1 LDVVHIMPNGNLVT
15 HALSD
20 FATIDDGRIIYDG
33 GQQSL
38 KLK

>member
-1 LDVVHIMPNGNLVT
+1 MPDGKLVA
-15 HALSD
+15 HALPE
-20 FATIDDGRIIYDG
+20 FASVVGDRIVYDG